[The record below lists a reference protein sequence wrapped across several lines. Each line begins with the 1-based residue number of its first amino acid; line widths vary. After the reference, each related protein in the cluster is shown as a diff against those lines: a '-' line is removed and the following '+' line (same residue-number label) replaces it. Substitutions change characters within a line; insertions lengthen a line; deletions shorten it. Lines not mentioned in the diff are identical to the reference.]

1 MENLQFSLNT
11 PVHYLQSGQFTAE
24 LGWRHHQMTH
34 QQDTELIIG
43 LSGQVHLQIAE
54 QTFHVGPGDI
64 LTVFPF
70 ETITGAQPTVEK
82 SSFIWCHFIQHGNY
96 QINVTEQKSAN
107 QISLPRFYH
116 LNEFS
121 QTVIAAQQ
129 LLDFAHNAAI
139 RPLTSDYQTSLLI
152 LTLADAVR
160 NQNAQA
166 TTHQTSLNEIK
177 EWLRI
182 NLAQH
187 QSLPEIA
194 AQFFMNPDYLNRIF
208 KRETGLTIMAYT
220 NQLRLDYAKL
230 LLLSTKESVKAISES
245 AFFSDVKYF
254 ERLFKKKNHLTPN
267 QYRQAYTHTFLN
279 NNQVDP
285 GVDLS
290 AQVQQLEQQ

>member
-1 MENLQFSLNT
+1 MSNLSFFLTQ

-24 LGWRHHQMTH
+24 LGWRHHEMTH

-43 LSGQVHLQIAE
+43 LSGQVHLQIGAE
-54 QTFHVGPGDI
+54 TFHVGAGDL

-82 SSFIWCHFIQHGNY
+82 SSFIWCHFIQAGTW
-96 QINVTEQKSAN
+96 QLSSAATSDLT

-116 LNEFS
+116 LNDFS

-129 LLDFAHNAAI
+129 LLDLAHNTAV

-152 LTLADAVR
+152 LTLADAVH
-160 NQNAQA
+160 NQRIQA
-166 TTHQTSLNEIK
+166 TTHQTSINEIK

-187 QSLPEIA
+187 QSLQEIA
-194 AQFFMNPDYLNRIF
+194 DQFFMNPDYLNRIF
-208 KRETGLTIMAYT
+208 KRETGMTIAAYT
-220 NQLRLDYAKL
+220 NKLRLDYAKL
-230 LLLSTKESVKAISES
+230 LLLSTKDSIKTISTT

-285 GVDLS
+285 GVNLS
-290 AQVQQLEQQ
+290 DQVQHLEQQ